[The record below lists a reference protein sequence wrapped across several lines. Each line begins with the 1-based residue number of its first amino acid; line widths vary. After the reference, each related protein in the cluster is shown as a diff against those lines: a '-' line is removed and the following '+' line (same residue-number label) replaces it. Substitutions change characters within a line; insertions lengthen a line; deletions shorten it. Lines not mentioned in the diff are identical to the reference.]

1 MKKCLWGI
9 SLNKDKECELFGIN
23 LIHRKKICVSCC
35 KSVAK
40 QSKFDDAL
48 VELEQINSDTDYVN
62 DDTDVN
68 SQLENIG
75 ISPVSNHA
83 KAKSLK
89 ISTGKSKV
97 SQINDVFS
105 VSISKT
111 LNLSCEEIS
120 EQNTTA
126 DNHCVDCKDYKQLLE
141 NIKEKINTVPKR
153 KQILL

>member
-1 MKKCLWGI
+1 M
-9 SLNKDKECELFGIN
+9 
-23 LIHRKKICVSCC
+23 
-35 KSVAK
+35 
-40 QSKFDDAL
+40 
-48 VELEQINSDTDYVN
+48 
-62 DDTDVN
+62 
-68 SQLENIG
+68 
-75 ISPVSNHA
+75 
-83 KAKSLK
+83 
-89 ISTGKSKV
+89 